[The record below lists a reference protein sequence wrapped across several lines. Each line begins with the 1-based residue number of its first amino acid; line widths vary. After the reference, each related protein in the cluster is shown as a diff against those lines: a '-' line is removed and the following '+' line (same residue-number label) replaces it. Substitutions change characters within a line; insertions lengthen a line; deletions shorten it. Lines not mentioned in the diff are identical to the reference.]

1 MNVSTGVCTSPQ
13 HAKHRLSHGFRRSSQ
28 QCCRAQFRTQRRP
41 APAACYSRGIE
52 QRPQAS
58 SSSNS
63 GSDFGLDRTSS
74 GAPRAIT
81 LPTFMTM
88 NGCISRRSHPSRGD
102 TAVAQLREG
111 TPVSGSQGLRPPAIR
126 RRLIYLALPEI
137 SEAAEERRSPRI
149 LCNAG
154 ARAATAPSAAFP
166 IAGLPATCA
175 ASIEITYRS
184 GQDFRLRC

>member
-1 MNVSTGVCTSPQ
+1 
-13 HAKHRLSHGFRRSSQ
+13 
-28 QCCRAQFRTQRRP
+28 
-41 APAACYSRGIE
+41 
-52 QRPQAS
+52 
-58 SSSNS
+58 
-63 GSDFGLDRTSS
+63 
-74 GAPRAIT
+74 
-81 LPTFMTM
+81 MTM

-102 TAVAQLREG
+102 TAVAQLRDG

-137 SEAAEERRSPRI
+137 SEAAEQRRSPHI

-154 ARAATAPSAAFP
+154 ACVATAPSAAFP
-166 IAGLPATCA
+166 IAGSPATCA